1 MSLENAKRFIEAA
14 SQDQALQ
21 ERLAATHDPE
31 EVLRLVVEAGSER
44 GLPFTSEEFL
54 ATMGT
59 MTQESTQNAQAGELS
74 EGELNHVAGGNPLL
88 LVLGGAA
95 STLAGYVT
103 AVKYPKEVSAVVN
116 TVTAPSSL
124 VKDYLK

>member
-14 SQDQALQ
+14 SRDQALQ
-21 ERLAATHDPE
+21 ERLAATHDPA

-59 MTQESTQNAQAGELS
+59 MTKENTQNAQAGELS
-74 EGELNHVAGGNPLL
+74 EGELNQVAGGNPLL
-88 LVLGGAA
+88 LALGGAA
-95 STLAGYVT
+95 ALAGI
-103 AVKYPKEVSAVVN
+103 AIGQNKQVSAAVN